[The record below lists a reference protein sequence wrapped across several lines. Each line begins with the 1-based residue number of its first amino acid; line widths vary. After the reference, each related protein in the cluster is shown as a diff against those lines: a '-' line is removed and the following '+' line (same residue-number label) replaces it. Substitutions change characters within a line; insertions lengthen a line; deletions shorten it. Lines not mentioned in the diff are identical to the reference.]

1 MENSKIEQAVIKQ
14 GEQQYFQKDENT
26 FREGWKVRE
35 GQPVAERCWI
45 H

>member
-26 FREGWKVRE
+26 FRDVIHLKTSEK
-35 GQPVAERCWI
+35 GQDFCF
-45 H
+45 